1 MTEAEKAVKVEN
13 DRGILIV
20 NMNSNYMTDIGWQ
33 IIWLIKFR
41 FTYILHNSRNNAFFI
56 KNIYGCIGGAEGAK
70 WSSNFFVTTWNRI
83 SFQLWYNYFS
93 YSRQYIN
100 HSNESVYPLTINNA
114 WKPVPSFTADDRRL
128 LGPAENLL
136 LHTCPISLSRTH
148 IFDFTHCLCSTT
160 MIFS

>member
-1 MTEAEKAVKVEN
+1 
-13 DRGILIV
+13 
-20 NMNSNYMTDIGWQ
+20 MTDIGWQ

-41 FTYILHNSRNNAFFI
+41 FTYILHNSRNNAFFYQKYI
-56 KNIYGCIGGAEGAK
+56 WLYRWAEGGK
-70 WSSNFFVTTWNRI
+70 MELQLFVTTWNRI

-114 WKPVPSFTADDRRL
+114 WKPVPSLLQMTGDL

-148 IFDFTHCLCSTT
+148 IFYFLPTVYVPLQWS
-160 MIFS
+160 FS